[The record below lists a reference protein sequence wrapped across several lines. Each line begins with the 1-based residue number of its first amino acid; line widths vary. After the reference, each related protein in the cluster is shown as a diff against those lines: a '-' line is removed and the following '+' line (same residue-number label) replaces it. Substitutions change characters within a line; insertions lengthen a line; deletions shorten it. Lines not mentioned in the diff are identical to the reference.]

1 MLKSELMENVA
12 NRFFAAIEAA
22 DCKAL
27 DEIYTADAVVWH
39 NYDNVEQPRDANI
52 AMLSTF
58 PQMFKSFSYT
68 KIRREFFDGGFV
80 QQHVCKGVK
89 ASGEAF
95 EVPNCMV
102 VTMRGGKIARID
114 DYFDSAQDARPA
126 QRR

>member
-1 MLKSELMENVA
+1 MPKTELMENVA

-27 DEIYTADAVVWH
+27 DEIYAADAVIWH

-52 AMLSTF
+52 AMLAKF
-58 PQMFKSFSYT
+58 PEMFKSFRYT

-89 ASGEAF
+89 AGGETF

-102 VTMRGGKIARID
+102 ITMRGGQIARID

-126 QRR
+126 QDR

>member
-1 MLKSELMENVA
+1 MPKTEFVDNVA

-39 NYDNVEQPRDANI
+39 NYDNVEQSRDANI
-52 AMLSTF
+52 AMLAKF
-58 PQMFKSFSYT
+58 PEMFKSFRYAN
-68 KIRREFFDGGFV
+68 IRREFFDGGFV

-89 ASGEAF
+89 VSGEPF

-102 VTMRGGKIARID
+102 VTMRGEKIARID

-126 QRR
+126 RDR